1 QPVLDLIKMQRQGIT
16 EGIKN
21 GATYR
26 FSAQSDN
33 WATDDDL
40 SEEMQRFNAATFG
53 NKKTSGGMILFPNTY
68 TNVQQLKQEAYK
80 VDADQE
86 KLIRE
91 NVFNYFASNENII
104 QNKAVGDEWL
114 AFYEGLIE
122 WIAIQLSEQSSKM
135 MYTERERMAYGN
147 EIFFSSNRLQYMS
160 TKDKL
165 EAIKTNADRGLMT
178 RNELREIE
186 NLPPLPAPYGDQIP
200 ARGEYYDISNPPE
213 EKKPAEDQNGGDD
226 NADEN

>member
-1 QPVLDLIKMQRQGIT
+1 
-16 EGIKN
+16 
-21 GATYR
+21 
-26 FSAQSDN
+26 
-33 WATDDDL
+33 
-40 SEEMQRFNAATFG
+40 
-53 NKKTSGGMILFPNTY
+53 MILFPNTY

-91 NVFNYFASNENII
+91 NVFNYFATNENII

-122 WIAIQLSEQSSKM
+122 WIAIQVSEQSSKM

-178 RNELREIE
+178 RNELRDIE

-200 ARGEYYDISNPPE
+200 ARGEYYDIKQPPE
-213 EKKPAEDQNGGDD
+213 DKSGNGEEPAEGGGTEGSD
-226 NADEN
+226 AAGGEA